1 MLGRHAFEVDHG
13 DEPFPRLVEAVDLPS
28 GDSAPIDA
36 PRDRQLRAV
45 RLQALVADKA
55 RPQEGLELLHLLE
68 QLARRLGGHTVRCEL
83 RMEVERGAQAR
94 RLLAESRP
102 TLTNDG
108 GGLLVRPAPRVHLLD
123 GLVVLALRIPCP
135 PRKVLE
141 GALLRVERL
150 KQCTDERRHRSL
162 DGCAPH
168 GVGVGGLV
176 EGEMHVARQRM
187 KARQFRRIAPVRGG
201 GGTVGRSIIG
211 ERRVAAA
218 AQRDDARR

>member
-123 GLVVLALRIPCP
+123 GLVVLALRVPGP

-141 GALLRVERL
+141 RALL
-150 KQCTDERRHRSL
+150 
-162 DGCAPH
+162 
-168 GVGVGGLV
+168 GVLRAQGSNAQHQQHTKAACICGG
-176 EGEMHVARQRM
+176 
-187 KARQFRRIAPVRGG
+187 
-201 GGTVGRSIIG
+201 
-211 ERRVAAA
+211 
-218 AQRDDARR
+218 

>member
-68 QLARRLGGHTVRCEL
+68 QLARRLGGHAIRVEL
-83 RMEVERGAQAR
+83 RVQVERGTQAR
-94 RLLAESRP
+94 GLLAESRP
-102 TLTNDG
+102 TLTYDG
-108 GGLLVRPAPRVHLLD
+108 GRLLVRPAPLAHLLD
-123 GLVVLALRIPCP
+123 GLVVLALRVPGP

-141 GALLRVERL
+141 RALLGVLHAQGSNAQHQQHTKAACMRRL
-150 KQCTDERRHRSL
+150 SGSSSYRTSQVR
-162 DGCAPH
+162 PP
-168 GVGVGGLV
+168 
-176 EGEMHVARQRM
+176 ARQRM
-187 KARQFRRIAPVRGG
+187 PQIVHRRSP
-201 GGTVGRSIIG
+201 
-211 ERRVAAA
+211 
-218 AQRDDARR
+218 